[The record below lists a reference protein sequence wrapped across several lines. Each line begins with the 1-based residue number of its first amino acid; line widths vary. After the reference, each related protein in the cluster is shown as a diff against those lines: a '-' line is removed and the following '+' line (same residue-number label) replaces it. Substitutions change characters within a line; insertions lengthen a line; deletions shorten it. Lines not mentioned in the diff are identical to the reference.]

1 MTANHEE
8 QAAAWSRELAGAP
21 AGRILQWA
29 AETFSSRVAFAS
41 SLGVE
46 DQALTHLIASE
57 TPALSIFT
65 LDTGRLF
72 PESYDLL
79 VRTERRYRLKIRVYF
94 PDSAEVEQLVN
105 AHGVDAYRQSV
116 ELRKECC
123 RVRKVLP
130 LRRALSGL
138 DAWVCGLRREQA
150 VTRREMAP
158 VEWDA
163 GNGLYKINPL
173 ADWTERQTWDF
184 VKANSVPYHALHDH
198 GFPSIGCACCTRA
211 VEPGEDVRAGRWW
224 WESPEHKECG
234 LHARKAH

>member
-1 MTANHEE
+1 MTLNPEE
-8 QAAAWSRELAGAP
+8 QAAAWSRELAGAS
-21 AGRILQWA
+21 AAQILQWA
-29 AETFSSRVAFAS
+29 ARTFGGRIAFAS

-46 DQALTHLIASE
+46 DQALTHLIAGE
-57 TPALSIFT
+57 TPGLTVFT

-79 VRTERRYRLKIRVYF
+79 AQTERRYGLKVRVYF
-94 PDSAEVEQLVN
+94 PESDEVEQLVN
-105 AHGVDAYRQSV
+105 AHGVDAYRKSV

-138 DAWVCGLRREQA
+138 QAWVCGLRREQA

-184 VKANSVPYHALHDH
+184 VKANNVPYHALHDR

-211 VEPGEDVRAGRWW
+211 VQPGEDVRAGRWW

-234 LHARKAH
+234 LHARRA